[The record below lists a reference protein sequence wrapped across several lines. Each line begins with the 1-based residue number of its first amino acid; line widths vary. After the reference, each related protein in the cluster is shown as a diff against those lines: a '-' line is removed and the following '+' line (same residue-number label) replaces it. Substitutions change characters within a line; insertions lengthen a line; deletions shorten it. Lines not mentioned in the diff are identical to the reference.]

1 MKVRD
6 ENWSVAMKQKAREK
20 KGAPPRD
27 SVIKGSRTRP
37 SRIPRSSPKTQKS
50 HKSLEGKKG
59 HISVRDK
66 FFGKKKIKI
75 MPLTNWCC
83 EPLYYRKDLF
93 KFVQRKIFTAEFTKF

>member
-6 ENWSVAMKQKAREK
+6 EDWSVAMKQKAREK

-50 HKSLEGKKG
+50 HKSLEGEKDHIFVVRKKENKNYAF
-59 HISVRDK
+59 DQ
-66 FFGKKKIKI
+66 
-75 MPLTNWCC
+75 WCC

-93 KFVQRKIFTAEFTKF
+93 MFVQRKIFTAEFTKF